1 MGTTNSS
8 YRKEKDIENNVIS
21 IPTAALKVISDLA
34 EKCICKI
41 KCNTNEVATGFF
53 CAIPY
58 PNKYNRLPVII
69 TNNHVLEESDITIGS
84 NINFSLNND
93 STKFT
98 ILIDNTRKVY
108 TNVKYDITIIEI
120 KESDKL
126 DINSF
131 LDIDEQ
137 IYDNNPKQIY
147 EKKSVYLL
155 HYPHGNI
162 SEYAAGLIKN
172 IFEEDSLIH
181 HSCQSQPGSSG
192 SPIINL
198 ITHKVLGVHIG
209 SPKNTNSD
217 YNLGTFIKEPIND
230 FNEQMKDTIKNLYIR
245 PINNT
250 KYYDFFKE
258 DFDQEEEYIKK
269 YDIEDENDL
278 KLYQNFFLYS
288 TILVRSKNY
297 KLDGT
302 PVDQYSMAN
311 DSSIINS
318 FEIYLLKKKEIW
330 LKNKENAEYLSE
342 KKNEIYK
349 NFINQV
355 ILFQET
361 SPPKNQNNLKVTDFF
376 KNDIKSSIDE
386 KVIVDFEYFLGKK
399 KKNLNSLQDDHL
411 SKEYLEKKKKN

>member
-131 LDIDEQ
+131 LDID
-137 IYDNNPKQIY
+137 
-147 EKKSVYLL
+147 
-155 HYPHGNI
+155 
-162 SEYAAGLIKN
+162 
-172 IFEEDSLIH
+172 
-181 HSCQSQPGSSG
+181 
-192 SPIINL
+192 
-198 ITHKVLGVHIG
+198 GVRV
-209 SPKNTNSD
+209 N
-217 YNLGTFIKEPIND
+217 
-230 FNEQMKDTIKNLYIR
+230 
-245 PINNT
+245 
-250 KYYDFFKE
+250 
-258 DFDQEEEYIKK
+258 FD
-269 YDIEDENDL
+269 DGWA
-278 KLYQNFFLYS
+278 
-288 TILVRSKNY
+288 LVR
-297 KLDGT
+297 
-302 PVDQYSMAN
+302 YSNTGPNITARFEAN
-311 DSSIINS
+311 
-318 FEIYLLKKKEIW
+318 
-330 LKNKENAEYLSE
+330 
-342 KKNEIYK
+342 NEERL
-349 NFINQV
+349 QA
-355 ILFQET
+355 
-361 SPPKNQNNLKVTDFF
+361 
-376 KNDIKSSIDE
+376 
-386 KVIVDFEYFLGKK
+386 
-399 KKNLNSLQDDHL
+399 LQDEFVG
-411 SKEYLEKKKKN
+411 KINEYNN